1 MGTLDPY
8 LHSEPLKRQRAKK
21 KTTSFTTDSYFGEKQ
36 QEVVLIDPEYTKTPE
51 CSLSSPLKL
60 VKIPGEGSRLLP
72 YLRHCKSPSLLSNAI
87 SLIF

>member
-21 KTTSFTTDSYFGEKQ
+21 PTSFTTNSYFGKKQ
-36 QEVVLIDPEYTKTPE
+36 QGVVLIDPEYTKTPG
-51 CSLSSPLKL
+51 CSLSSPLRL
-60 VKIPGEGSRLLP
+60 VKTPGEGSRLLP
-72 YLRHCKSPSLLSNAI
+72 YLRHCKSPSLLSTAI